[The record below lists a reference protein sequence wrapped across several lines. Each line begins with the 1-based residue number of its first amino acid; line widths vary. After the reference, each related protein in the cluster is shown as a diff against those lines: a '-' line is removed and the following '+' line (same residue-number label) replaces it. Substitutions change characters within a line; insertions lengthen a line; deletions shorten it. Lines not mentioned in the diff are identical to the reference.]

1 MAYDMFVAICHTL
14 CYAII
19 MREELSFTVG
29 WILALFLC
37 QCPDPHPPPGSI
49 VLFWQHCSPPLL
61 WPCCPIKLS
70 WSDTLLNAL
79 VIFTVGFLVLIFPK
93 GLLLSYSSIGV
104 SILMG
109 PSTKGICKDLSTCGY
124 HLSAVSLF
132 YGASTS
138 VYISSSSV
146 HHCFHDVHSG
156 LLHAEHFHLQPEKQ
170 RHDIG
175 SGEYFQKQ

>member
-1 MAYDMFVAICHTL
+1 MAGSWLLSCASALTHTL
-14 CYAII
+14 LLAQ
-19 MREELSFTVG
+19 LSCSDNIVPHLFCD
-29 WILALFLC
+29 LAALLSY
-37 QCPDPHPPPGSI
+37 PDQTPYSMH
-49 VLFWQHCSPPLL
+49 
-61 WPCCPIKLS
+61 
-70 WSDTLLNAL
+70 WS
-79 VIFTVGFLVLIFPK
+79 FTVGFLVLIFPR

-124 HLSAVSLF
+124 HLSVVSLF

-138 VYISSSSV
+138 VCISSSSV

-175 SGEYFQKQ
+175 SGEFFQKQ